1 MFDTVKYSIE
11 NHVATISMNIPKT
24 INAFNFEMHRDLYAA
39 LSAANENPDVRCIV
53 LTGEG
58 RGFSTGADLTSIN
71 FQERMDYGDILSQ
84 TYNKLLRYMMEIRK
98 PIIAAI
104 HGVAAGAGLS
114 IALAC
119 DFRLATEE
127 AKLTVAFIK
136 IGLIPDA
143 GAHFFLPRIVGLAKA
158 LELSALGSILNG
170 TEAESIG
177 LINKAIPA
185 DHFHEE
191 VRLFAQQLVQKPLLA
206 FGKMKE
212 IMYKSLD
219 NDLNTVLGWEEEGQ
233 RLMGASN
240 DHKEGVTAFLEK
252 RAPVFR
258 DQ

>member
-1 MFDTVKYSIE
+1 MFETVKYAIE
-11 NHVATISMNIPKT
+11 NHVATISMNNPKT
-24 INAFNFEMHRDLYAA
+24 INAFNSEMHRDLYAA
-39 LSAANENPDVRCIV
+39 FTAANENPDVRCIV

-58 RGFSTGADLTSIN
+58 KGFSSGADLTSIN
-71 FQERMDYGDILSQ
+71 FEDRFDYGDALSQ
-84 TYNKLLRYMMEIRK
+84 TYNKLLRYMMGIQK

-158 LELSALGSILNG
+158 LELSSLGSILNG
-170 TEAESIG
+170 KEAENIA
-177 LINKAIPA
+177 LINKAISA
-185 DHFHEE
+185 EQFNEE
-191 VRLFAQQLVQKPLLA
+191 VRLFAQQLAHKPLLA

-212 IMYKSLD
+212 IMYKSFD
-219 NDLNTVLGWEEEGQ
+219 SDLNTVLGWEEEGQ
-233 RLMGASN
+233 RLMGASK
-240 DHKEGVTAFLEK
+240 DHEEGVTAFLEK

-258 DQ
+258 GH